1 MPRPKSSGRNRKTRK
16 TAAGAKTKRGA
27 AASSKAPAPS
37 GITPAEMT
45 VETVIRELEKAREFA
60 VKKGRAAAAVNATV
74 AIGRLL
80 RLLPDGRGR
89 PSSKFDG
96 NYNDAARRIA
106 LLLGLATKQKA
117 EDADKVD
124 GQKRDRPS

>member
-16 TAAGAKTKRGA
+16 TPAGAKPKGGA
-27 AASSKAPAPS
+27 GASSKATAPPS
-37 GITPAEMT
+37 ITPAEMT
-45 VETVIRELEKAREFA
+45 VETLIRELQEAREFA
-60 VKKGRAAAAVNATV
+60 VEQGAAVNATV

-80 RLLPDGRGR
+80 RLLPDKRGR
-89 PSSKFDG
+89 PPSKFDG

-106 LLLGLATKQKA
+106 LLLGLAAKQKA
-117 EDADKVD
+117 EDRDKAD

>member
-1 MPRPKSSGRNRKTRK
+1 MPRPKSSRRNRKTRK

-37 GITPAEMT
+37 VITPAEMT
-45 VETVIRELEKAREFA
+45 IETVIRELADARKLA
-60 VKKGRAAAAVNATV
+60 VKHGRAAAAVNATV

-80 RLLPDGRGR
+80 RLLPDKRGR
-89 PSSKFDG
+89 PPSKFDG

-117 EDADKVD
+117 EDADKAD

>member
-16 TAAGAKTKRGA
+16 AAAGARTKRGA
-27 AASSKAPAPS
+27 AASSKAAAPS
-37 GITPAEMT
+37 GIAPAEMT
-45 VETVIRELEKAREFA
+45 VETVIRELEKARDLAFEH
-60 VKKGRAAAAVNATV
+60 GRAAAAVNATV

-80 RLLPDGRGR
+80 RLLPDKRGR
-89 PSSKFDG
+89 PPSKFDG

-106 LLLGLATKQKA
+106 LLLGLATKQNT
-117 EDADKVD
+117 EDADKAD

>member
-16 TAAGAKTKRGA
+16 TVAGGKTKGGA
-27 AASSKAPAPS
+27 ASSSKAPAPS
-37 GITPAEMT
+37 DITPAEMT
-45 VETVIRELEKAREFA
+45 LETVIRKLEEDRALA
-60 VKKGRAAAAVNATV
+60 VKHGRAAAAVNATV

-80 RLLPDGRGR
+80 RLLTDKRGR
-89 PSSKFDG
+89 PPSKFDG

-106 LLLGLATKQKA
+106 LLLGLAAKQKA

-124 GQKRDRPS
+124 GQKSDRPS

>member
-1 MPRPKSSGRNRKTRK
+1 MPRPKSSGRNRKTPK
-16 TAAGAKTKRGA
+16 TAASAKTKRGA
-27 AASSKAPAPS
+27 AASPQAPAQS
-37 GITPAEMT
+37 EIAPAEMT
-45 VETVIRELEKAREFA
+45 IEDLIRELDEVRKFA
-60 VKKGRAAAAVNATV
+60 VKHKRAAAAVNATV

-80 RLLPDGRGR
+80 RLLPDKRGR
-89 PSSKFDG
+89 PPAKFDG